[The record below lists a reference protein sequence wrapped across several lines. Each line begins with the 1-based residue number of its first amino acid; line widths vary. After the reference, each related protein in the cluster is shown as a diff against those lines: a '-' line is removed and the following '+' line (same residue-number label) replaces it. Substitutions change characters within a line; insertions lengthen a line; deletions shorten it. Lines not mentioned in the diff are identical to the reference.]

1 MARLRVQGCRRYS
14 ITWPLN
20 ITRHGHR
27 FSIWQKGADATDGQ
41 RPVIAKQTYLNG
53 LLADGRDYL
62 LGNDF
67 SVADTYLFAVTRWSV
82 NFGISLEALP
92 ALQAFMARVEARPSV
107 KAVLKA
113 EGLPELFNKA

>member
-1 MARLRVQGCRRYS
+1 M
-14 ITWPLN
+14 N
-20 ITRHGHR
+20 
-27 FSIWQKGADATDGQ
+27 D
-41 RPVIAKQTYLNG
+41 

-113 EGLPELFNKA
+113 EGLSLLKTQVRPTY

>member
-1 MARLRVQGCRRYS
+1 M
-14 ITWPLN
+14 
-20 ITRHGHR
+20 
-27 FSIWQKGADATDGQ
+27 
-41 RPVIAKQTYLNG
+41 NG

-62 LGNDF
+62 MGNDF

-82 NFGISLEALP
+82 NFGISLEAQP
-92 ALQAFMARVEARPSV
+92 ALQALMARVEARPSV

>member
-1 MARLRVQGCRRYS
+1 M
-14 ITWPLN
+14 
-20 ITRHGHR
+20 
-27 FSIWQKGADATDGQ
+27 
-41 RPVIAKQTYLNG
+41 
-53 LLADGRDYL
+53 
-62 LGNDF
+62 
-67 SVADTYLFAVTRWSV
+67 ADTYLFAVTRWSV